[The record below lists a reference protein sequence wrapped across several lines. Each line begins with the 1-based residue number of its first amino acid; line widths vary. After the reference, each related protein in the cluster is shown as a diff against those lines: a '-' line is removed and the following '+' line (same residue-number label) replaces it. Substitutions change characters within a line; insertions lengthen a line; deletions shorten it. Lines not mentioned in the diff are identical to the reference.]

1 MKTFYRVTLFVFVV
15 GLAVLC
21 GFAPWTSA
29 PPGSPAPHNAL
40 GFAAIWSQQFASIPG
55 ARLDVGAFAMM
66 AGVVA
71 FFAVVI
77 GGAAYFFRTK
87 RGPER
92 EDV

>member
-1 MKTFYRVTLFVFVV
+1 MKTFYTVTSVALLM

-21 GFAPWTSA
+21 CFAPWTST
-29 PPGSPAPHNAL
+29 SPASAAPHNAL
-40 GFAAIWSQQFASIPG
+40 GYAAIWSAQFSKVPG
-55 ARLDVGAFAMM
+55 ARVDAGAFAML

-77 GGAAYFFRTK
+77 GGAAYFFRNK
-87 RGPER
+87 RGSER

>member
-1 MKTFYRVTLFVFVV
+1 MKTFYSVTTVALLI

-21 GFAPWTSA
+21 CFAPWTSTPTA
-29 PPGSPAPHNAL
+29 SAAPHNAL
-40 GFAAIWSQQFASIPG
+40 GYAAIWSAQFSEVPG
-55 ARLDVGAFAMM
+55 ARVDGGAFAML

-77 GGAAYFFRTK
+77 GGAAYFFRDK
-87 RGPER
+87 RGSER